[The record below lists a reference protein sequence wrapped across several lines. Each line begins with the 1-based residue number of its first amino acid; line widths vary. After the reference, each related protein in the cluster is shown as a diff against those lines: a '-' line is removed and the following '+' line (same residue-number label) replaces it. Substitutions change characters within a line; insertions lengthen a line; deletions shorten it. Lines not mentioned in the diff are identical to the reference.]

1 MFEGEKAFF
10 SRAIFGKWVLPEINV
25 WRETANVS
33 VAAIKYSTFITIAE
47 PVNPSTLS
55 LFRLPTV
62 ASANVTEFGAATRH
76 VAQIT
81 GIISNSSSLDENR
94 LYNSHQESYLY
105 IQCTNFPFGIIFFSI
120 GAEIL
125 TFCIHRK
132 RFLTFPFV
140 LGCRCSGTS
149 DDSLPLCSS
158 HSSDMRSINS
168 GKFARAKESHNCSSL
183 MTPQHARV
191 LSQFYFKFV
200 ALFWIEKMW
209 MESRACNPIE
219 NRISLHNRSGEKY
232 FRFCNGIPLKWTLA
246 MIPFT
251 LSHHLLIEREHPRG
265 K

>member
-1 MFEGEKAFF
+1 MSQLCDKIFNFHNN
-10 SRAIFGKWVLPEINV
+10 RARKSVHSKLVSSTDGGFVCKCHPNSVLQ
-25 WRETANVS
+25 
-33 VAAIKYSTFITIAE
+33 
-47 PVNPSTLS
+47 PVDD
-55 LFRLPTV
+55 
-62 ASANVTEFGAATRH
+62 H

-81 GIISNSSSLDENR
+81 GIISNSSSPDENR

-120 GAEIL
+120 EAEIL

-140 LGCRCSGTS
+140 LGWRCSGTS
-149 DDSLPLCSS
+149 DAFLPLCSS

-168 GKFARAKESHNCSSL
+168 GKCSSQGI
-183 MTPQHARV
+183 PQLLESNDFAARPCVVPILLPICRLV
-191 LSQFYFKFV
+191 LDRRKCG
-200 ALFWIEKMW
+200 
-209 MESRACNPIE
+209 RRRPIE

-232 FRFCNGIPLKWTLA
+232 FRFCNGIPLKWTLV